1 MKNKMTVDHVDFSYN
16 GKKVLH
22 DIDLDVREGEI
33 LSLIGPNGSGKS
45 TLLRCLNGLLE
56 PKKGSIRLDGEEV
69 SQYDPLELSRKIA
82 YVPQIEVKG
91 FPKTVFDTILM
102 GRRPYMSW
110 KPSKK
115 DLESV
120 NEMIEI
126 MGMQNYALRDINKL
140 SGGQRQKVFIARAIV
155 QEPDVLL
162 LDEPTS
168 NLDLKH
174 QLEVLDL
181 IKQQAQK
188 GISVVIAIHD
198 LNMAVRYSD
207 RVVLLKEGRIHDSG
221 GLEII
226 TDKNIEE
233 VYGVKVFI
241 GEHAGWMVVTPDEAV
256 G

>member
-1 MKNKMTVDHVDFSYN
+1 MKKLSVKDLDFSYN

-22 DIDLDVREGEI
+22 DIELDVRGGEI

-45 TLLRCLNGLLE
+45 TLLRCLNGLLK
-56 PKKGSIRLDGEEV
+56 PNKGSVKLDGKEV
-69 SQYDPLELSRKIA
+69 VEYDPLELSRKIA
-82 YVPQIEVKG
+82 YVPQIEVKS
-91 FPKTVFDTILM
+91 FPKSVFDTILM

-110 KPSKK
+110 KPSKR

-126 MGMQNYALRDINKL
+126 MNMENYALRDINKL

-155 QEPDVLL
+155 QEPEILL

-174 QLEVLDL
+174 QLEVLNM
-181 IKQQAQK
+181 IKKQADK
-188 GISVVIAIHD
+188 GISVVLAIHD
-198 LNMAVRYSD
+198 LNMAVRYSS
-207 RVVLLKEGRIHDSG
+207 RVVLLREGRIHESG
-221 GLEII
+221 ELDII
-226 TDKNIEE
+226 TEKNIQD

-241 GEHAGWMVVTPDEAV
+241 GEHAGWMVVTPDKAV